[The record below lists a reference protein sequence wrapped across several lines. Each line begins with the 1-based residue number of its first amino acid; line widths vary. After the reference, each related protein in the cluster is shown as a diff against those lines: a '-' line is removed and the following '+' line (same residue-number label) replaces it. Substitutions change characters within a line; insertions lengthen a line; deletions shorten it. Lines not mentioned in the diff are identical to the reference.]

1 MLLLA
6 RIYLP
11 EQLQSMVVGISMLP
25 MNMVPVYS
33 HHLTFL
39 VQSPRELAQASYFL
53 VFFRVSACVASNLI
67 CSLLWLILSFSL
79 VKLFYL
85 YSHVREQRLHQKKSG
100 STTREPFSQ
109 LLQDFFMCRG
119 NKQKNYS
126 NLEIPQTLQIDNIAN
141 SLFGINLVLF

>member
-33 HHLTFL
+33 HHKTFL
-39 VQSPRELAQASYFL
+39 VQSPRELSQAPYFFL
-53 VFFRVSACVASNLI
+53 ESFFRMSACVASNLI

-100 STTREPFSQ
+100 STTREPFPQ
-109 LLQDFFMCRG
+109 LLQHFSMCQG
-119 NKQKNYS
+119 NKQKI
-126 NLEIPQTLQIDNIAN
+126 IPQAL
-141 SLFGINLVLF
+141 